1 MRHKSICRTCQ
12 QYCPVEVDVED
23 GSVLA
28 VHGDPD
34 NPIYHGYTCVKGR
47 EHPALYRHPDRL
59 LRPLKRTADGDF
71 VPISVDDA
79 VGEIGDRLR
88 AIIDRD
94 GPRAVALWLGT
105 YFLLD
110 NPVNLSMASAFMQA
124 IGSPMSFTP
133 NTIDQAGKFMAK
145 GFHGLWMAPGQALH
159 DPDVALLIGINPLVS
174 HLGRF
179 GNPADFAKDL
189 ARRGA
194 TLIVIDPRV
203 TETARKATIHL
214 QPRPGEDAAILA
226 GMLRVILEEG
236 LHDAEFIAEN
246 VDGLDA
252 LRQAVAPF
260 TPAFVAARAGIDADE
275 LVRVARIFGGARR
288 AYAVAGTGPNMAGR
302 GSLLEYL
309 ILCLH
314 TVCGYWLREGEQVR
328 SPLSTIPG
336 FAQMAKAQA
345 VPPFPAF
352 GFGEKVRVR
361 GLTQTIAGM
370 PTGALADEI
379 LLPGEGQVRALFSLC
394 GNPAS
399 CIPDQIKT
407 VEALRSLDLLVQTD
421 VQMSP
426 TAKLAHYVVPA
437 RLPYEMPGTT
447 IFSEFI
453 SLVANGFGLPEPFA
467 QYTPALVE
475 PPAGA
480 DVIDP
485 WRLLFRLA
493 QRMKLQLQLYPGVGE
508 FLPGGEPTALD
519 MGAEPDDEAMF
530 DIIHAGSRIPLDEV
544 RGQPGQIYPDPP
556 VVVAPKDPEW
566 PCRLDVGN
574 AAIMG
579 DLAAEAAR
587 PADDG
592 AGPFPFRLTSR
603 RMMHVYNTP
612 SIVMPANRP
621 RHNPAFLHSS
631 DLERLGVA
639 EGDLLEIS
647 SARATILAVAGRDD
661 SVREGVVSM
670 SHGFGDVF
678 EPDADVR
685 SVGSNTGRLVAND
698 DVYDPYSGQPRVSAV
713 PVSIR
718 PHVRSATAEKGVQ
731 HAEAQGDAL
740 GAGHPR

>member
-1 MRHKSICRTCQ
+1 MVERHKSICRTCQ
-12 QYCPVEVDVED
+12 QYCPVEVEVEA
-23 GSVLA
+23 GSVIA

-47 EHPALYRHPDRL
+47 EHPALYRHPERL
-59 LRPLKRTADGDF
+59 LRPLKRMPDGEF

-88 AIIDRD
+88 TIIDRD
-94 GPRAVALWLGT
+94 GPRAVAMWLGT

-110 NPVNLSMASAFMQA
+110 NPVNLSMASSFMQA

-145 GFHGLWMAPGQALH
+145 GFHGMWMAPGQALH

-194 TLIVIDPRV
+194 TLIVIDPRA
-203 TETARKATIHL
+203 TETAKKATIHL
-214 QPRPGEDAAILA
+214 QPRPGEDITILA
-226 GMLRVILEEG
+226 GMIRVILEEG
-236 LHDAEFIAEN
+236 LHDAGFIAEN
-246 VDGLDA
+246 VSGLDE
-252 LRQAVAPF
+252 LRRAVAPF
-260 TPAFVAARAGIDADE
+260 TPDFVAARAGIAADD
-275 LVRVARIFGGARR
+275 LVRVARMFGAAKRG
-288 AYAVAGTGPNMAGR
+288 YAVAGTGPNMAGR

-309 ILCLH
+309 ILCLD
-314 TVCGYWLREGEQVR
+314 TICGHWLRAGEQIK
-328 SPLSTIPG
+328 SPLSIIPG

-352 GFGEKVRVR
+352 GFGEPVRVR
-361 GLTQTIAGM
+361 GLSQTIAGM

-379 LLPGEGQVRALFSLC
+379 LLPGDGQVRALLSLS

-399 CIPDQIKT
+399 CIPDQLKM
-407 VEALRSLDLLVQTD
+407 VEALHSLELLVQTD

-426 TAKLAHYVVPA
+426 TARLAHYIVPA

-453 SLVANGFGLPEPFA
+453 SMVGNGFGLPEPFA

-475 PPAGA
+475 PPAGS

-485 WRLLFRLA
+485 WRLLYRLA
-493 QRMKLQLQLYPGVGE
+493 QRMKVKLQLFPGVGE

-519 MGAEPDDEAMF
+519 MTEDPEDEAMF
-530 DIIHAGSRIPLDEV
+530 DIIHAGSRIPLDDV
-544 RGQPGQIYPDPP
+544 RREPGRIYPDPP

-574 AAIMG
+574 ATMMA
-579 DLAAEAAR
+579 DLVAEAAR
-587 PADDG
+587 PADGD
-592 AGPFPFRLTSR
+592 AGQFPFRLTSR

-621 RHNPAFLHSS
+621 RHNPAFLHSA

-639 EGDLLEIS
+639 EGDVVEIT

-661 SVREGVVSM
+661 SVRPGVVSM
-670 SHGFGDVF
+670 SHGFGDIF
-678 EPDADVR
+678 DPDADVR
-685 SVGSNTGRLVAND
+685 AVGSNTGRLVAND

-718 PHVRSATAEKGVQ
+718 PHVTKGVLENGQ
-731 HAEAQGDAL
+731 VQGDAV